1 MTEHSDPRSR
11 RWTGLLRLMVQ
22 VPAVLVVAIGG
33 WLAWVLVGARIQH
46 NAVAA
51 IEKAGGSVVYDW
63 ELRDTPLVATPKP
76 PWLEWLVDHL
86 GVDCFGNVTRVD
98 LGRKGGDPELAQVAN
113 LTRIDYL
120 NARGSAITDS
130 GLVHLRRL
138 TRLRE
143 LRLDGTA
150 VTDAGL
156 AHLRGLTALRVL
168 DLSSTR
174 VTDAGIPFLERLGLL
189 ERLNLW
195 RTRVSEAGVR
205 ELKRA
210 LSHLSL

>member
-1 MTEHSDPRSR
+1 V
-11 RWTGLLRLMVQ
+11 LL
-22 VPAVLVVAIGG
+22 VAIVG
-33 WLAWVLVGARIQH
+33 WCAWILAGARIQH
-46 NAVAA
+46 DAVAA

-63 ELRDTPLVATPKP
+63 ELRDTPLVPTPKP
-76 PWLEWLVDHL
+76 PWLKWLVDHL
-86 GVDCFGNVTRVD
+86 GVDCFSNVIRVD

-120 NARGSAITDS
+120 NARGSAITDA
-130 GLVHLRRL
+130 GLAHLKRL

-150 VTDAGL
+150 VSDAGL
-156 AHLRGLTALRVL
+156 AHLRSLTSLRVL

-195 RTRVSEAGVR
+195 RTKVSEAGVR

-210 LSHLSL
+210 LPHLLL